1 MVNGQWSMHMFTI
14 YPSIDL
20 RNGSV
25 VRLKQGDPNQ
35 QTTYS
40 NDPTAMAQRWQDE
53 GAQWLHVI
61 NLDGALGEANAARA
75 NRRALADIASCVKLK
90 LQFGGGLRSMADVK
104 AAFDAGANRIVLGTA
119 AAENPQLV
127 ADVIA
132 TYGAARVVIGL
143 DSREGMV
150 VTRGW
155 KEHSGMSA
163 IELGTRMKEM
173 GVIHALYTEVSRDS
187 MMGGTAA
194 ELTAALAQLTGLQVI
209 ASGGVGNLD
218 HVKELVLYAPRG
230 VTGVIVGKS
239 LYEGTLSL
247 KEALLVAGG

>member
-1 MVNGQWSMHMFTI
+1 MFTI

-20 RNGSV
+20 RNGNV

-40 NDPTAMAQRWQDE
+40 NDPTAMAQRWQSE
-53 GAQWLHVI
+53 GAEWLHVI
-61 NLDGALGEANAARA
+61 NLDGAFGEPNAARA
-75 NRRALADIASCVKLK
+75 NRRALANIASCVKMK
-90 LQFGGGLRSMADVK
+90 LQFGGGMRSMADVK

-119 AAENPQLV
+119 AIENPQLV

-132 TYGAARVVIGL
+132 TYGAARLVVGL
-143 DSREGMV
+143 DSRDGMV

-155 KEHSGMSA
+155 QTPSGMTA
-163 IELGTRMKEM
+163 IELGNRMKEM
-173 GVIHALYTEVSRDS
+173 GVLHALYTEVGHDG
-187 MMGGTAA
+187 MMKGSAA
-194 ELTAALAQLTGLQVI
+194 EMTAALAQLTGLHVI
-209 ASGGVGNLD
+209 ASGGVGNID

-230 VTGVIVGKS
+230 VAGVIVGKS